1 MDYGRHRRI
10 YRYQKK
16 GEHKM
21 KIYHGSIEQVTAPEI
36 RLSDRTLDYGNG
48 FYATT
53 SHAQAERWV
62 RRRIRENKV
71 DVGYVNIYEFDPQT
85 MQTYNTISFSTPT
98 EEWVD
103 FVMANR
109 MQKGFTHDYD
119 IVYGPVANDHV
130 YTAFALYEGNIISK
144 QALIAEL
151 RTYTLVDQ
159 YLFHTERALSSLR
172 FIKAEE
178 VRI

>member
-1 MDYGRHRRI
+1 
-10 YRYQKK
+10 
-16 GEHKM
+16 M
-21 KIYHGSIEQVTAPEI
+21 KIYHGSTTIVTSPEI
-36 RLSDRTLDYGNG
+36 RESNRSLDYGNG

-53 SHAQAERWV
+53 SFDQAEKWV
-62 RRRIRENKV
+62 RRKMREDNQHK
-71 DVGYVNIYEFDPQT
+71 GSVNVYELDTQSLKD
-85 MQTYNTISFSTPT
+85 YNTLSFPTPS

-109 MQKGFTHDYD
+109 TQEDFTHDYD

-130 YTAFALYEGNIISK
+130 YAAFALYEGHVISK

-159 YLFHTERALSSLR
+159 YLFHSNRSLNSIR
-172 FIKAEE
+172 FIEATE
-178 VRI
+178 VNL